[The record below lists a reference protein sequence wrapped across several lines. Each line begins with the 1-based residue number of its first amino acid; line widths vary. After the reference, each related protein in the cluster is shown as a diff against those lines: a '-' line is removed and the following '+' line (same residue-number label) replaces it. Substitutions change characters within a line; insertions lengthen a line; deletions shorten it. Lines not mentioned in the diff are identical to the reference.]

1 MGREIGKAEGFWL
14 KRVGVAG
21 KGKRKSGRGD
31 RAKKCATGEQTK
43 MGRDRKAGRGQRR
56 ENRNGKNGKR
66 EGRRKWGEGERKKEV
81 GAREKGGE

>member
-1 MGREIGKAEGFWL
+1 MKSKVEILGREIGKAEGFWL

-43 MGRDRKAGRGQRR
+43 TGRDRKAGRGQRR

-66 EGRRKWGEGERKKEV
+66 
-81 GAREKGGE
+81 